1 MFRQEKLESHQDILL
16 QLYLLACHF
25 SQINGHNSESGE
37 EDVNLLEQAVAAAHA
52 LHVLTK

>member
-52 LHVLTK
+52 LLVLTK